1 MIIQILKSRS
11 RNSDTRTPIIL
22 LSSAEYASSTKRQGG
37 DDHTIMLTS
46 LVYDEDEIKLLI
58 CKHFDNF
65 IGSYHY
71 YCFIT
76 SVSKHRRLK
85 KQEYIMFTSWK
96 ALLCKFKFICIC
108 RINQVSL
115 TKFNEVRF
123 DLRLFWVFLLLFCL
137 LC

>member
-46 LVYDEDEIKLLI
+46 LLYDEDEIKALI

-71 YCFIT
+71 YCFIA

-85 KQEYIMFTSWK
+85 SMNI
-96 ALLCKFKFICIC
+96 LCLQAERHCY
-108 RINQVSL
+108 VSL
-115 TKFNEVRF
+115 SLYVFVELTK
-123 DLRLFWVFLLLFCL
+123 
-137 LC
+137 